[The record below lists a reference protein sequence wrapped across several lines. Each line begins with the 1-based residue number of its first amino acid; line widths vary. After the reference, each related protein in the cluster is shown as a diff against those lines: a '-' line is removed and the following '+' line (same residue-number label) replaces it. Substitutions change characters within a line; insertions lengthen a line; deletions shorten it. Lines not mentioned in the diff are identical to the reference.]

1 MTSLRS
7 GLHRHLGR
15 LRCQIPVLNLR
26 SLVFGVVFFPSWPDW
41 HALLIHAMT
50 LAVVS
55 PLFSPLSRWP
65 KRTFS
70 EWLWCW
76 GPESRK
82 AFSLESQT
90 TKNMIG
96 IILIGCWLAFVQG
109 FSSTIEVDSMS
120 VQQREQLRALQDQVA
135 YDRNQQQL
143 NLSSPR
149 WDEEMRRF
157 KLQLVDHHPHRG
169 RRLLPEETSRCL
181 QHFALSE
188 REVRLAL
195 LGHILHDHHMIQ
207 PNPPSVLQ
215 EDVIQPQ
222 EVIATSD
229 VDLEHNQ
236 HKSIAPFL
244 ALMQVWDDTRAP
256 QQVKPMFDWFNGSCN
271 NGALLLLSHTCVHTM
286 LQTEEGSNKVY
297 GKRMSLQMRGCWWCL
312 SVFDLFSFLVSFFLR
327 CVGPIGTCLYQ
338 CSIERNEAD
347 VIVVVLSS
355 C

>member
-1 MTSLRS
+1 MWMTSLRS

-70 EWLWCW
+70 DGCAGGRL
-76 GPESRK
+76 GRK
-82 AFSLESQT
+82 GFLARVPK

-96 IILIGCWLAFVQG
+96 ITLIGCWLAFDQG

-215 EDVIQPQ
+215 EEVIQPQ
-222 EVIATSD
+222 EVATSD
-229 VDLEHNQ
+229 VDLEQLTDVNHTEHNQ

-297 GKRMSLQMRGCWWCL
+297 GKRICRCRGE
-312 SVFDLFSFLVSFFLR
+312 V
-327 CVGPIGTCLYQ
+327 VGG
-338 CSIERNEAD
+338 
-347 VIVVVLSS
+347 V
-355 C
+355 

>member
-1 MTSLRS
+1 
-7 GLHRHLGR
+7 
-15 LRCQIPVLNLR
+15 
-26 SLVFGVVFFPSWPDW
+26 
-41 HALLIHAMT
+41 
-50 LAVVS
+50 
-55 PLFSPLSRWP
+55 
-65 KRTFS
+65 
-70 EWLWCW
+70 
-76 GPESRK
+76 
-82 AFSLESQT
+82 
-90 TKNMIG
+90 MIG

-109 FSSTIEVDSMS
+109 FSSTVEVDSMS

-181 QHFALSE
+181 QHFKLSE

-215 EDVIQPQ
+215 EDVIQP
-222 EVIATSD
+222 
-229 VDLEHNQ
+229 Q

-297 GKRMSLQMRGCWWCL
+297 GKRMSLQIRGRWWCL
-312 SVFDLFSFLVSFFLR
+312 SVFDPFSFLVSFFLR

>member
-1 MTSLRS
+1 MVVV
-7 GLHRHLGR
+7 LGAGK
-15 LRCQIPVLNLR
+15 
-26 SLVFGVVFFPSWPDW
+26 SKGF
-41 HALLIHAMT
+41 
-50 LAVVS
+50 LARV
-55 PLFSPLSRWP
+55 P
-65 KRTFS
+65 K
-70 EWLWCW
+70 
-76 GPESRK
+76 
-82 AFSLESQT
+82 